1 MRRVQNRTRTRR
13 RRGIAK
19 RDWLGSPGSRRGVDV
34 ESHDVRDTPHVGVEI
49 EHSRRARVR
58 RRNASLCMFHT
69 FGVFFFDRERRR
81 RGVVSVAK
89 LRLAELRF
97 AVAVAAP
104 ASPRVRET
112 RLADS
117 RRNLGTRVRGHGAPP
132 THRGHASDVFA
143 DQMRRFFRASSGSRV
158 AIVAIVAIVARR
170 SSLVAVVG
178 SRKTPARAR
187 RVRAWLVVPETAL
200 RRAFRRVRARGVDPR
215 LLRVALAREHS
226 ELVPL
231 RPEERVEELDV
242 FAADAS
248 LVVLQLELF
257 ARLRLL
263 QRVQR
268 LAELAPAHQLLALT
282 QELLELGSV
291 PLGLGHQARLEAGAC
306 LLERRGVPFPKFSLD
321 RIAPLAERRDPA
333 VPFRVERV
341 PSPRLLLALSA
352 EPRHQRR
359 DVRDVR
365 VVRAWSRAH
374 PRVVQLVS
382 GASEKNAFHDLR

>member
-1 MRRVQNRTRTRR
+1 M
-13 RRGIAK
+13 
-19 RDWLGSPGSRRGVDV
+19 
-34 ESHDVRDTPHVGVEI
+34 
-49 EHSRRARVR
+49 
-58 RRNASLCMFHT
+58 
-69 FGVFFFDRERRR
+69 
-81 RGVVSVAK
+81 
-89 LRLAELRF
+89 
-97 AVAVAAP
+97 
-104 ASPRVRET
+104 
-112 RLADS
+112 
-117 RRNLGTRVRGHGAPP
+117 
-132 THRGHASDVFA
+132 
-143 DQMRRFFRASSGSRV
+143 
-158 AIVAIVAIVARR
+158 
-170 SSLVAVVG
+170 
-178 SRKTPARAR
+178 
-187 RVRAWLVVPETAL
+187 
-200 RRAFRRVRARGVDPR
+200 
-215 LLRVALAREHS
+215 
-226 ELVPL
+226 
-231 RPEERVEELDV
+231 
-242 FAADAS
+242 
-248 LVVLQLELF
+248 VLQLELF

-268 LAELAPAHQLLALT
+268 LAEQAPAHQLLALT

-365 VVRAWSRAH
+365 VVRARSRAH